1 MSVQDALDE
10 RLRTTAY
17 AQLDEH
23 REHLTSE
30 GYNISRSALGRH
42 AQALR
47 AADSSLGDRR
57 ARVAEIKAK
66 PKGKRDDLLMELGRL
81 QLAQSR
87 ILMQLHALEE
97 SGIDADD
104 DALVEGMNT
113 TAA

>member
-1 MSVQDALDE
+1 
-10 RLRTTAY
+10 
-17 AQLDEH
+17 
-23 REHLTSE
+23 
-30 GYNISRSALGRH
+30 
-42 AQALR
+42 
-47 AADSSLGDRR
+47 
-57 ARVAEIKAK
+57 
-66 PKGKRDDLLMELGRL
+66 MELGRL